1 MSKLKSI
8 SGFLSSNVAILII
21 LFSIIAFFK
30 PNGFSWAT
38 NYTAIFLGVAMFGM
52 GLTIKTQDFKVVF
65 TRPKELALG
74 FVLQYTIMP
83 LSAYVLAKV
92 FQLPIDLAL
101 GVILV
106 GCCPGGTASN
116 VITYIA
122 KGDVALSVGMTILAP
137 LCTPVL
143 VYVLAG
149 SWVEVSIYA
158 MMLSAVKVVLIPVL
172 AGILLYRL
180 FPKQIDSIRDVL
192 PLVSIVSI
200 VMIISGIIGA
210 NAEKI
215 MTCGALTFVVVM
227 IHNGIGLLAGTAVGK
242 MAHLD
247 KPKTTAV
254 AIEVGMQNSGL
265 AISMATANF
274 ASNPLATLPGAIF
287 SVWHNISGT
296 IYANLCNREVK
307 KEEVL
312 KIELVPEGFMI
323 KTSNLEYI
331 AKAVI
336 LATGN
341 KKNKPKIPGIE
352 KLEGKG
358 ISYCA
363 ICDGFFYR
371 NKSVAVL
378 GNGDYA
384 ISETNDLI
392 NIANDITILTNGK
405 KKPEFRADNV
415 KIDTRVIKEISGEKK
430 VEQIEFEDGTRIN
443 VNGIFIAQGVA
454 GSTEFAKK
462 LGAITSK
469 DKIVVNEKMETNIKG
484 LYACGDCTGGLL
496 QISKAVYEG
505 AIAGIQTSKY
515 LKMGGI

>member
-1 MSKLKSI
+1 M
-8 SGFLSSNVAILII
+8 
-21 LFSIIAFFK
+21 
-30 PNGFSWAT
+30 
-38 NYTAIFLGVAMFGM
+38 
-52 GLTIKTQDFKVVF
+52 
-65 TRPKELALG
+65 
-74 FVLQYTIMP
+74 
-83 LSAYVLAKV
+83 
-92 FQLPIDLAL
+92 
-101 GVILV
+101 
-106 GCCPGGTASN
+106 
-116 VITYIA
+116 TY
-122 KGDVALSVGMTILAP
+122 DVA
-137 LCTPVL
+137 
-143 VYVLAG
+143 
-149 SWVEVSIYA
+149 
-158 MMLSAVKVVLIPVL
+158 
-172 AGILLYRL
+172 
-180 FPKQIDSIRDVL
+180 
-192 PLVSIVSI
+192 
-200 VMIISGIIGA
+200 IIGA
-210 NAEKI
+210 GPAGITASLYTKRANLKTLVLYKDESSLEKADI
-215 MTCGALTFVVVM
+215 
-227 IHNGIGLLAGTAVGK
+227 
-242 MAHLD
+242 
-247 KPKTTAV
+247 
-254 AIEVGMQNSGL
+254 IENYYAFKKG
-265 AISMATANF
+265 
-274 ASNPLATLPGAIF
+274 
-287 SVWHNISGT
+287 ISGKELYQEG
-296 IYANLCNREVK
+296 IEQAKKLKIEVK